1 MDRGS
6 LSAASARELLF
17 LLLERQ
23 DVIMSAIDD
32 IKEDLEAAK
41 VDLSDIKAAVT
52 VTVHDLQAKVSELTD
67 QVTALKAGDE
77 LTAQQLAGLVQ
88 TADDVRVSAEDI
100 LGVVIPPSV

>member
-1 MDRGS
+1 MG
-6 LSAASARELLF
+6 
-17 LLLERQ
+17 
-23 DVIMSAIDD
+23 AIDD
-32 IKEDLEAAK
+32 IKADLDAAN
-41 VDLSDIKAAVT
+41 VTLSDIKAAVT

-100 LGVVIPPSV
+100 LGVVKPPSV